1 MADLKSELLR
11 RLDEK
16 SERMLEI
23 RHYLHENP
31 EISWQEEKTADY
43 IAEFYQDLDCE
54 VTRNVGDGYGIVVD
68 IDSGRAGRALA
79 LRADFDGLAIQEE
92 TDVPYKSQVDGA
104 MHACGHDAH
113 TAYMLVL
120 AETLI
125 ELKDEWT
132 GKIRI
137 IHQNAEEV
145 TPGGAIGMVEAGAV
159 EGVDAIFG
167 IHVMA
172 NQKLGDVVYC
182 PGNSQTGRG
191 NFELK
196 IIGRGGHASSPHE
209 SKDAIVAGA
218 YFVTQLQ
225 TVVSRALSPF
235 EIASVSVGNFD
246 GRGPMNAINGE
257 VNIGADLRAMS
268 SETQATVEA
277 AIKNLLEGMKAS
289 FGVDY
294 EVKFTYDYPVLYN
307 DPDLAAFFEKSM
319 NNSDIPEM
327 KHFGQ
332 CPPQAPSEDFAHF
345 ANEVP
350 GLFFYVGCTPEN
362 REMTS
367 HHNPKFYCDD
377 ASVLISAKTMGAFA
391 LDYLAS

>member
-1 MADLKSELLR
+1 MADLKTDLLR

-16 SERMLEI
+16 SERMVAI

-43 IAEFYQDLDCE
+43 IAEFYQDLDCQ

-68 IDSGRAGRALA
+68 IDSGKAGRTLA
-79 LRADFDGLAIQEE
+79 LRADFDALAIQEE
-92 TDVPYKSQVDGA
+92 TDVSYKSQVNGA

-125 ELKDEWT
+125 ELKDQWT

-172 NQKLGDVVYC
+172 TQKLGDVVYC
-182 PGNSQTGRG
+182 PGNAQTGRG
-191 NFELK
+191 NLELK
-196 IIGRGGHASSPHE
+196 ITGRGGHASSPHE
-209 SKDAIVAGA
+209 AKDAIVAGA

-225 TVVSRALSPF
+225 TVVSRSLSPF
-235 EIASVSVGNFD
+235 EIASVTVSKFD
-246 GRGPMNAINGE
+246 GRGPINAINGE
-257 VNIGADLRAMS
+257 VDIAVDLRAMS
-268 SETQATVEA
+268 SETQKTVEQR
-277 AIKNLLEGMKAS
+277 IMDLLEGIKAS
-289 FGVDY
+289 FGVEYDA
-294 EVKFTYDYPVLYN
+294 KFTYDYPVLYN
-307 DPDLAAFFEKSM
+307 DTELGALYEQSM
-319 NNSDIPEM
+319 NKSEIPEI

-345 ANEVP
+345 ANQVP
-350 GLFFYVGCTPEN
+350 GLFFYVGCTPED

-377 ASVLISAKTMGAFA
+377 ASVLIAAKTMGAFD
-391 LDYLAS
+391 LDYLKS

>member
-1 MADLKSELLR
+1 MADLKTDLLR

-16 SERMLEI
+16 SERMVAI

-43 IAEFYQDLDCE
+43 IAEFYQDLDCQ
-54 VTRNVGDGYGIVVD
+54 VTRNLGDGYGIVVD
-68 IDSGRAGRALA
+68 IDSGKAGRTLA
-79 LRADFDGLAIQEE
+79 LRADFDALAIQEE
-92 TDVPYKSQVDGA
+92 TDVSYKSQVKGA

-125 ELKDEWT
+125 ELKDQWT

-172 NQKLGDVVYC
+172 TQKLGDVVYC
-182 PGNSQTGRG
+182 PGNAQTGRG
-191 NFELK
+191 NLELK
-196 IIGRGGHASSPHE
+196 ITGRGGHASSPHE
-209 SKDAIVAGA
+209 AKDAIVAGA

-225 TVVSRALSPF
+225 TVVSRSLSPF
-235 EIASVSVGNFD
+235 EIASVTVSKFD
-246 GRGPMNAINGE
+246 GRGPINAINGE
-257 VNIGADLRAMS
+257 VDIAVDLRAMS
-268 SETQATVEA
+268 SETQKTVEQR
-277 AIKNLLEGMKAS
+277 IMDLLEGIKAS
-289 FGVDY
+289 FGVEY
-294 EVKFTYDYPVLYN
+294 ETKFTYDYPVLYN
-307 DPDLAAFFEKSM
+307 DPDLGALFEQSM
-319 NNSDIPEM
+319 NKSEIPEM

-345 ANEVP
+345 AKQVP
-350 GLFFYVGCTPEN
+350 GLFFYVGCTPED

-377 ASVLISAKTMGAFA
+377 ASVLIAAKTMGAFA
-391 LDYLAS
+391 LDYLKS